1 MKNDIKTIFLLV
13 KRGLKIFLKDKMTVF
28 FSLLAPLIVLVLF
41 VLFLRE
47 MQLSSLKTA
56 MEGAPVDEALLG
68 AFIDGWMLA
77 GVMAVSCIT
86 VSFSANNI
94 MVQDKQRSVIN
105 DALASPVRRGV
116 LTASYYVYNFIVTL
130 VICAAVLAVG
140 LIYLAISGWYLSF
153 ADVANIVALLLF
165 SALSATAISVFVCS
179 FLKSESALGGLV
191 GIMSAAIGFLCG
203 AYFPL
208 SMLSDWIGYAV
219 LVIPGTYSAGL
230 FRNFFMN
237 GALEKIAQTAPGAEA
252 ALKEGYSMQLDFFG
266 TELGTDE
273 TYLIFAALTLVFVLL
288 NVLVTV
294 LKGRKTRKKTPHN
307 K

>member
-1 MKNDIKTIFLLV
+1 MKNDVKAVFLLV
-13 KRGLKIFLKDKMTVF
+13 KRGLKIFLKDKTTVF

-47 MQLSSLKTA
+47 LQLSSLRTA
-56 MEGAPVDEALLG
+56 MAGAPVDEALLG

-94 MVQDKQRSVIN
+94 MVQDKQRGVIN

-140 LIYLAISGWYLSF
+140 LIYLAFSGWHLSF
-153 ADVANIVALLLF
+153 ADVINIIALLLV
-165 SALSATAISVFVCS
+165 SALSAMAISVFICS
-179 FLKSESALGGLV
+179 FLKTESALGGLV

-208 SMLSDWIGYAV
+208 SMLPDWIGYAV
-219 LVIPGTYSAGL
+219 LIIPGTYSAAL
-230 FRNFFMN
+230 FRTFFMN
-237 GALEKIAQTAPGAEA
+237 GALEKITAAAPGTEN

-266 TELGTDE
+266 TQLGTAE
-273 TYLIFAALTLVFVLL
+273 TYLIFAAVTLVFILL
-288 NVLVTV
+288 NIIVTV
-294 LKGRKTRKKTPHN
+294 SRSRKKHAV

>member
-1 MKNDIKTIFLLV
+1 MKNDVKAVFLLV
-13 KRGLKIFLKDKMTVF
+13 KRGLKIFLKDKTTVF

-47 MQLSSLKTA
+47 LQLSSLRTA
-56 MEGAPVDEALLG
+56 MAGAP
-68 AFIDGWMLA
+68 DGWMLA
-77 GVMAVSCIT
+77 GVMAVSCLT

-94 MVQDKQRSVIN
+94 MVQDKQRGVIN

-140 LIYLAISGWYLSF
+140 LIYLAFSGWHLSF
-153 ADVANIVALLLF
+153 ADVINIIVLLLV
-165 SALSATAISVFVCS
+165 SALSATAISVFICS
-179 FLKSESALGGLV
+179 FLKTESALGGLV

-208 SMLSDWIGYAV
+208 SMLPDWIGYAV
-219 LVIPGTYSAGL
+219 LIIPGTYSAAL
-230 FRNFFMN
+230 FRTFFMN
-237 GALEKIAQTAPGAEA
+237 GALEKITAAAPGTEN

-266 TELGTDE
+266 TQLGTAE
-273 TYLIFAALTLVFVLL
+273 TYLIFAAVTLVFILL
-288 NVLVTV
+288 NIIVTV
-294 LKGRKTRKKTPHN
+294 SRSRKKHTV

>member
-94 MVQDKQRSVIN
+94 MVQDKQRGVIN

-237 GALEKIAQTAPGAEA
+237 GALEKIAQSAPGAET

-266 TELGTDE
+266 TELGTGE